1 MDEQSKSKGAQ
12 VIEQLMQQLSPE
24 TERYQVLASARRF
37 KSSWVEL
44 GEWLARVSRN
54 GQFSEWG
61 YASFEDYCAKEI
73 RIRRQTAEKLLLAYR
88 FMEREEPTLL
98 ERRQER
104 PLPDYRSID
113 LLRQAR
119 EEQPFDNDQ
128 YQELRRSIVEGER
141 SHPLVA
147 KQFHDMVR
155 SQRPEQ
161 RTARD
166 LKNALSTAR
175 RLATGLQD
183 LDAVP
188 TDLVQAVDQLVG
200 YLQERVEAE
209 TTQTVEEENGF

>member
-1 MDEQSKSKGAQ
+1 MDDQIKSKGAQ

-24 TERYQVLASARRF
+24 TERYQVLASARCF

-44 GEWLARVSRN
+44 GEWLARVSRS

-61 YASFEDYCAKEI
+61 YASFEDYCTKEI

-98 ERRQER
+98 QCRQER

-128 YQELRRSIVEGER
+128 YQELRRSIVEDER

-161 RTARD
+161 RAARD
-166 LKNALSTAR
+166 LRNALSTAR

-200 YLQERVEAE
+200 YLQERVETE
-209 TTQTVEEENGF
+209 TTQTVEEENGL